1 MRADLHLSLWQA
13 AEFVEE
19 ADQEAWHLQQA
30 AFFAAPKPE
39 PKAQAGGRKRKRTI
53 VKGPRVIVKER
64 RASFACLRAL
74 DNALLQGTKIG
85 LADFMEDAE
94 GSTGDLCKRSVLVI
108 FLDEAS
114 TNMAM
119 AMWLQ
124 YKVRLRMIF
133 IRDVFHREWN
143 DVSLAVRHTGLWWVV
158 LLSSLAFNLPFG
170 PWDGSGW
177 WEQLKEGARDLLA
190 NAPHGGP
197 LFDALYSALCK
208 DRREEALG
216 YLEHTRAVLTEALG
230 SNAFCAKGE
239 KVALRRWFSFFKAA
253 QVHDASWH
261 SRLLAVVYIG
271 IKSGVYRDCWD
282 CPFLGG
288 VSTDPW
294 RRPETEEPAEEEERP
309 TWPQQ
314 QPCPRL
320 QPVPPAAGHSQE
332 RRLRQMA
339 GK

>member
-1 MRADLHLSLWQA
+1 MCAVLHLSLWQA
-13 AEFVEE
+13 AGFVEE

-30 AFFAAPKPE
+30 AFFVAPKPE

-74 DNALLQGTKIG
+74 DNALLQGTKRG

-108 FLDEAS
+108 FFDEAS

-143 DVSLAVRHTGLWWVV
+143 DVSLAVKHTGLWWVV

-177 WEQLKEGARDLLA
+177 WEQRKEGARDLLA

-197 LFDALYSALCK
+197 F
-208 DRREEALG
+208 
-216 YLEHTRAVLTEALG
+216 V
-230 SNAFCAKGE
+230 
-239 KVALRRWFSFFKAA
+239 
-253 QVHDASWH
+253 
-261 SRLLAVVYIG
+261 
-271 IKSGVYRDCWD
+271 
-282 CPFLGG
+282 
-288 VSTDPW
+288 
-294 RRPETEEPAEEEERP
+294 
-309 TWPQQ
+309 
-314 QPCPRL
+314 
-320 QPVPPAAGHSQE
+320 
-332 RRLRQMA
+332 
-339 GK
+339 

>member
-1 MRADLHLSLWQA
+1 MCADLHLSLWQA

-74 DNALLQGTKIG
+74 DYALLQGTKRG

-94 GSTGDLCKRSVLVI
+94 GSTGDLCKRSVLVT
-108 FLDEAS
+108 FFDEAS

-143 DVSLAVRHTGLWWVV
+143 DVSLAVKHTGLWWVV

-197 LFDALYSALCK
+197 LFDAL
-208 DRREEALG
+208 
-216 YLEHTRAVLTEALG
+216 
-230 SNAFCAKGE
+230 
-239 KVALRRWFSFFKAA
+239 
-253 QVHDASWH
+253 
-261 SRLLAVVYIG
+261 
-271 IKSGVYRDCWD
+271 
-282 CPFLGG
+282 
-288 VSTDPW
+288 
-294 RRPETEEPAEEEERP
+294 
-309 TWPQQ
+309 
-314 QPCPRL
+314 
-320 QPVPPAAGHSQE
+320 
-332 RRLRQMA
+332 
-339 GK
+339 